1 MPTALQG
8 ELRDLLENNPLGVA
22 IMRHESDADGRVTA
36 RRIFAN
42 DSLRVLFG
50 AGTMRELV
58 RRPVLESWVDATA
71 LEHVNRAF
79 SARTQLSGY
88 EAERVRPDGSRFWVS
103 MTGQPIVLGGE
114 ELTIVWHLD
123 ITARKQAEQSLWES
137 EAQVRDYMDSS
148 VDWLWE
154 MDADLRL
161 TYLSSNVERIL
172 GIQPEKLYGK
182 TREDLL
188 GPNYDEGVWNA
199 HFASLK
205 VRDAFRDFIYPLEID
220 NGERKWVSISGKPIF
235 SEQNS
240 FIGYRGTGSDVTARV
255 ENQELRNVSRA
266 KSEFLSQMSHELRT
280 PLNGILGFSQI
291 LESDR
296 VNPLTPRQQLAVSQ
310 IQSGGAHLLNLI
322 NRVLDMAAIEN
333 RTFKPS
339 LEAVGTREILDDCL
353 GMAEVMAAENNITVT
368 RPPPGT
374 NMPLFVTADRT
385 RLRQVLLNLLSN
397 AIKYNVPGG
406 SVTMRCGAGEADTV
420 RFEVSDSGPGIPA
433 HYHDRLFTPFSR
445 FSNQR
450 ADVEGTG
457 IGLSITR
464 DLVELMDGEIGF
476 TSEEGRGSR
485 FWITLPASGGSP
497 RERSNADGS
506 SVDDFNDLAIPA
518 ARILYVEDNPTNAQL
533 MEMIVEEVDALTLNA
548 ASTAEDGIEQPKIHR
563 PDIILMDLNLP
574 GISGTEALRILR
586 SDPKTRGI
594 PIIAVSANA
603 LREDIEAAHADGFD
617 AYVTK
622 PFDIRNL
629 LGTLGTV
636 LSKGSTAP
644 GPGPDHAA
652 SPEAVPGDYAP
663 LAIENI
669 KRLLASARM
678 LPPAYISILRRQ
690 AASIPELIAVMR
702 RAREANASAEL
713 ETAAHKLKSHA
724 ATFGA
729 GKVTDVALRAE
740 QVAQSTDLTEIIE
753 LIEQLEQEH
762 AAIEPT
768 INRLLNDMENG

>member
-103 MTGQPIVLGGE
+103 MTGQPIILGGE

-339 LEAVGTREILDDCL
+339 LC
-353 GMAEVMAAENNITVT
+353 
-368 RPPPGT
+368 
-374 NMPLFVTADRT
+374 
-385 RLRQVLLNLLSN
+385 
-397 AIKYNVPGG
+397 
-406 SVTMRCGAGEADTV
+406 
-420 RFEVSDSGPGIPA
+420 
-433 HYHDRLFTPFSR
+433 
-445 FSNQR
+445 
-450 ADVEGTG
+450 
-457 IGLSITR
+457 
-464 DLVELMDGEIGF
+464 
-476 TSEEGRGSR
+476 GSR
-485 FWITLPASGGSP
+485 FPIPVLEFPPTITTDCSRRFLDS
-497 RERSNADGS
+497 
-506 SVDDFNDLAIPA
+506 
-518 ARILYVEDNPTNAQL
+518 PTNAR
-533 MEMIVEEVDALTLNA
+533 TWRGP
-548 ASTAEDGIEQPKIHR
+548 AS
-563 PDIILMDLNLP
+563 
-574 GISGTEALRILR
+574 
-586 SDPKTRGI
+586 
-594 PIIAVSANA
+594 VSAS
-603 LREDIEAAHADGFD
+603 R
-617 AYVTK
+617 
-622 PFDIRNL
+622 
-629 LGTLGTV
+629 
-636 LSKGSTAP
+636 
-644 GPGPDHAA
+644 
-652 SPEAVPGDYAP
+652 
-663 LAIENI
+663 AISSN
-669 KRLLASARM
+669 
-678 LPPAYISILRRQ
+678 
-690 AASIPELIAVMR
+690 
-702 RAREANASAEL
+702 
-713 ETAAHKLKSHA
+713 
-724 ATFGA
+724 
-729 GKVTDVALRAE
+729 
-740 QVAQSTDLTEIIE
+740 
-753 LIEQLEQEH
+753 
-762 AAIEPT
+762 
-768 INRLLNDMENG
+768 